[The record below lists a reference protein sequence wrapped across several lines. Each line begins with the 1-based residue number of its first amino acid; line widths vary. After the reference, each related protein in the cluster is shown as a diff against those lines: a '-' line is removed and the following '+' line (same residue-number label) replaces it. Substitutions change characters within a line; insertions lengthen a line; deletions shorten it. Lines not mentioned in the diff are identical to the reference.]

1 MDWKVL
7 AMEVNEAKT
16 LGVHDVK
23 SYENRYPGVLFRIR
37 EWFRTIKTFDGK
49 AENTFLHNGNVI
61 GRDETLAIIE
71 DCNKQYKQLMDK
83 ETKHAAHDKYWLGEK

>member
-7 AMEVNEAKT
+7 AMEVTEAKT

-23 SYENRYPGVLFRIR
+23 SYEDRYPGVLFRIR

-71 DCNKQYKQLMDK
+71 DCSKQYKQLMDK
-83 ETKHAAHDKYWLGEK
+83 ETKNAA